1 MELGETLEV
10 QGEAAYISCY
20 RDVDGSPIMPMGL
33 HLFLITFKALR
44 TYFIYK
50 HFKWVES
57 AQYNTFLDFVIIV
70 NKIHLTFPWK

>member
-50 HFKWVES
+50 HFK
-57 AQYNTFLDFVIIV
+57 
-70 NKIHLTFPWK
+70 